1 MIERRQYLALA
12 LEQREHSRA
21 HRSRDRGAEWQ
32 RKRAWLRVELRH
44 MHLALAVIAERPYA
58 TVERTTRE
66 AISVRTIVQHLWPG
80 AHRDPATFTRCSGL
94 VERWLRAGSA
104 SLSIAA

>member
-1 MIERRQYLALA
+1 MIDRRQYLALA
-12 LEQREHSRA
+12 LEQRQERRA
-21 HRSRDRGAEWQ
+21 HQSKQRDSHWQ
-32 RKRAWLRVELRH
+32 RHVSHRSAVLRH
-44 MHLALAVIAERPYA
+44 MHLALAFIDERPYA

-66 AISVRTIVQHLWPG
+66 AISVRAIVQHLWPD
-80 AHRDPATFTRCSGL
+80 AHRDPATFMRCSDL